1 VQTVQQNGICVEVIA
16 PAPGLD
22 DDTAAAATRLA
33 LRIAAELGVVGILAV
48 ELFQVAPGPDAPDG
62 LVVNELAMRPHN
74 SGHWTMD
81 GSVTSQFEQHLR
93 AVLDYPL
100 GRTDP
105 VAPFTVMGNV
115 LGGTGTGGM
124 GMDERVHHLA
134 ARFPDVKV
142 HLYGKAFRPG
152 RKLGHVNV
160 IGSDLGELRRRA
172 RLAANWLGDGV
183 WADGYDVHGDAG
195 DGNGTAPRATG
206 PVAAT
211 GVVR

>member
-1 VQTVQQNGICVEVIA
+1 
-16 PAPGLD
+16 
-22 DDTAAAATRLA
+22 
-33 LRIAAELGVVGILAV
+33 
-48 ELFQVAPGPDAPDG
+48 
-62 LVVNELAMRPHN
+62 
-74 SGHWTMD
+74 
-81 GSVTSQFEQHLR
+81 
-93 AVLDYPL
+93 VLDYPL

-115 LGGTGTGGM
+115 LGGAPGSDADGAPLM

-172 RLAANWLGDGV
+172 RLAAGWLGDGV
-183 WADGYDVHGDAG
+183 WADGYDVHGEARG
-195 DGNGTAPRATG
+195 DGNGAAPRAANA
-206 PVAAT
+206 VAAT
-211 GVVR
+211 GGAR